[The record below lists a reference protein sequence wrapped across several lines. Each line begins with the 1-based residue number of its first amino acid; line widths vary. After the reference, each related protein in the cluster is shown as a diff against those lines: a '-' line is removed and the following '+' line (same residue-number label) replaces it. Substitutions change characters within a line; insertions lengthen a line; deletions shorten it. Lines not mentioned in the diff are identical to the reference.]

1 MQASGAVKRLNRGMK
16 LKEVTL
22 WLETITQNVQ
32 LPVTDH
38 KFKGKNDHL
47 RLTWPSKNSW
57 KSWKLRGALKL
68 GQDIS
73 YGEEDEIS

>member
-32 LPVTDH
+32 LPVTDR

-47 RLTWPSKNSW
+47 KLT
-57 KSWKLRGALKL
+57 
-68 GQDIS
+68 
-73 YGEEDEIS
+73 

>member
-32 LPVTDH
+32 LPVTDC

-47 RLTWPSKNSW
+47 KLT
-57 KSWKLRGALKL
+57 
-68 GQDIS
+68 
-73 YGEEDEIS
+73 